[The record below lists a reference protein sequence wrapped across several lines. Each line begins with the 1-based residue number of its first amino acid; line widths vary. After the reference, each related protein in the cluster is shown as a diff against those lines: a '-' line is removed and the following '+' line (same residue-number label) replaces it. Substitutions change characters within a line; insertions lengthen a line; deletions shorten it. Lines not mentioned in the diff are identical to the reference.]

1 MGRRCQHGGS
11 IRPLDRLPLGFIRQR
26 PKDGDGFRRAERH
39 VPAGRMLACATALL
53 NEAFAGLGIDATQR
67 RLEFRLRDRPAQAQ
81 PLGAFTGPAA
91 GRLPAA
97 RVVIV
102 AAEMIVIGKG
112 RFGAATRRDRGNH
125 D

>member
-1 MGRRCQHGGS
+1 
-11 IRPLDRLPLGFIRQR
+11 
-26 PKDGDGFRRAERH
+26 
-39 VPAGRMLACATALL
+39 MLSRATALL
-53 NEAFAGLGIDATQR
+53 NDPFAGFGIDAAQR
-67 RLEFRLRDRPAQAQ
+67 RLEFRLCDRSAQAQ
-81 PLGAFTGPAA
+81 ALGAFTGPAA

-112 RFGAATRRDRGNH
+112 RFGVATRRDRGNH